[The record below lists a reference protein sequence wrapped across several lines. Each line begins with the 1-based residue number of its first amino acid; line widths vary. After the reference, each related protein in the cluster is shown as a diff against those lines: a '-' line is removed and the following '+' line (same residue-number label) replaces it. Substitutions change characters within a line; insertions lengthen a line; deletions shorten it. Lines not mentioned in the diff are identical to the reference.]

1 VIDKDQTVTFS
12 LNGND
17 GLPERLEAFDD
28 FNAAAERPATLS
40 TSLVSLGFIRGSL
53 RRAMRFWCAIAVL
66 GLVIGV
72 GVDVKFPPAYKAT
85 TSVLITYAPDE
96 NPTEAVQDNQAIVQS
111 RTVADMAMRKLGIH
125 ESVASFVAATTVTVV
140 TDRILQITVS
150 APTSG
155 EAVSRASAVAAAFL
169 QLRASQLE
177 ATQKLLLQT
186 LQNQLGHDQKTVA
199 AINSQI
205 NQLDP
210 GATSSSLA
218 ASSSLPASSPQ
229 AKKLKSLQNQLTQA
243 QSAVSVDQQT
253 ITETVDDTGTLAAIN
268 GSTVLDPAL
277 PLAHSKL
284 KNLLIYAITGLLA
297 GLAVGMGVVVVRT
310 ITTDRLRRRDDVTHA
325 LAAPVKLSVAAVP
338 LSRWRPGRH
347 GLGAIG
353 GAAIQRITSYLR
365 AAEPR
370 TIRGAAALAI
380 IPVDDPDVAALS
392 AVSLAV
398 SRAREGRK
406 VVVADLA
413 SGAPVA
419 SLMHAKGPGVRSVSV
434 NGVQLAL
441 AVPDRDDLAPVGPIG
456 QAPADAAHSEF
467 TAAVRNACASAD
479 LLVTVASLDPSVGG
493 EHVATWATSAVAV
506 VTAGRSSWAGIHAA
520 GEMMR
525 LAGLPLASAVLVGA
539 DRTDESLGVSE
550 RSSAHAARADLS

>member
-12 LNGND
+12 LNGD

-28 FNAAAERPATLS
+28 FHAVEERPATIS
-40 TSLVSLGFIRGSL
+40 TSLVSLGFIRAGLKRS
-53 RRAMRFWCAIAVL
+53 MRFWCALAVL
-66 GLVIGV
+66 GLVIGA
-72 GVDVKFPPAYKAT
+72 GVEIKFPPAYKAS
-85 TSVLITYAPDE
+85 TSVLITYEPTDI
-96 NPTEAVQDNQAIVQS
+96 PTEAVLDLQAIAQS
-111 RTVADMAMRKLGIH
+111 RTVAEMAMSKLGIQ
-125 ESVASFVAATTVTVV
+125 ESVGSFVAATTVTVV
-140 TDRILQITVS
+140 TNRVLQITVS
-150 APTSG
+150 APTSD

-169 QLRASQLE
+169 QLRASELQT
-177 ATQKLLLQT
+177 TQKLLLQT
-186 LQNQLGHDQKTVA
+186 LDNQLSHDQKSVA
-199 AINSQI
+199 TINSQI
-205 NQLDP
+205 NQLYP
-210 GATSSSLA
+210 GATSAQLA
-218 ASSSLPASSPQ
+218 AAAAQPASSPQ

-243 QSAVSVDQQT
+243 QSQVAIDQQT
-253 ITETVDDTGTLAAIN
+253 ITETIDDTGTLAAIN
-268 GSTVLDPAL
+268 GSTILDPAL
-277 PLAHSKL
+277 PLAHSKF

-297 GLAVGMGVVVVRT
+297 GLAVGVGVVVVRT

-325 LAAPVKLSVAAVP
+325 LGAPVKLSVEAVP

-353 GAAIQRITSYLR
+353 SAAIQRITSYLR

-370 TIRGAAALAI
+370 TIRGAAALAV

-419 SLMHAKGPGVRSVSV
+419 TLLHAKDPGIRSISV

-441 AVPDRDDLAPVGPIG
+441 AVPDRDDLAPVGPVG

-479 LLVTVASLDPSVGG
+479 LLVTVATLDPSVGA

-506 VTAGRSSWAGIHAA
+506 VTAGQSSWAGIHAA

-550 RSSAHAARADLS
+550 RSSALAARADLS

>member
-1 VIDKDQTVTFS
+1 VIEKDQAVTFS

-17 GLPERLEAFDD
+17 SLPERLEAFDD
-28 FNAAAERPATLS
+28 FNAVEEQPATLS

-53 RRAMRFWCAIAVL
+53 RRAMRFWCALAVL

-72 GVDVKFPPAYKAT
+72 GVDIKMPPAYKAS
-85 TSVLITYAPDE
+85 TSVLITYGPDE
-96 NPTEAVQDNQAIVQS
+96 NPTEAVQDNQAMAES
-111 RTVADMAMRKLGIH
+111 RTVGEMAMRKLGIH
-125 ESVASFVAATTVTVV
+125 ESVSSFVAATTVTVV
-140 TDRILQITVS
+140 TDRILQITVG
-150 APTSG
+150 APTSD

-169 QLRASQLE
+169 QLRISQLE
-177 ATQKLLLQT
+177 TTQRLLLQT
-186 LQNQLGHDQKTVA
+186 LQNQLSHDQQKVA

-218 ASSSLPASSPQ
+218 ASATLPASSPQ
-229 AKKLKSLQNQLTQA
+229 AKKLKNLQDQLTQA
-243 QSAVSVDQQT
+243 QSAVSVDQQV
-253 ITETVDDTGTLAAIN
+253 ITETNDDTGTLAAIS

-277 PLAHSKL
+277 PLHHSKL
-284 KNLLIYAITGLLA
+284 KNLLIYAVTGLLV
-297 GLAVGMGVVVVRT
+297 GLAVGVGLVVVRT
-310 ITTDRLRRRDDVTHA
+310 ITSDRLRRRDDVSHA
-325 LAAPVKLSVAAVP
+325 LGSPVKLSVGPVA

-347 GLGAIG
+347 GLAALGT
-353 GAAIQRITSYLR
+353 AAIQRITWYLR

-380 IPVDDPDVAALS
+380 IPVDDDDVAALS

-398 SRAREGRK
+398 SRAKEGRR

-419 SLMHAKGPGVRSVSV
+419 TLLHANTPGVRSIGV

-441 AVPDRDDLAPVGPIG
+441 AVPDRDDLAPAGPVG
-456 QAPADAAHSEF
+456 QATADAAHSGF
-467 TAAVRNACASAD
+467 TAAVRNICDSAD
-479 LLVTVASLDPSVGG
+479 LLVTVATLDPSVGA
-493 EHVATWATSAVAV
+493 EHIATWATSAVAV
-506 VTAGRSSWAGIHAA
+506 VTAGRSSWAKIHAA

-539 DRTDESLGVSE
+539 DRTDESLGLTE
-550 RSSAHAARADLS
+550 RSSALSGRADLG